1 MSSVPVIE
9 EVLSI
14 ELNETA
20 LRDARYNTALLD
32 SGCSWTVCGKRWLE
46 VYKQTLGK
54 KQLENVTALQ
64 KSERLFKFGDG
75 NMIKSSGSISVPV
88 YFGKWLNLH
97 MDVVE
102 IDLPLLL
109 SRRFMEESNTKIGFQ
124 NSDVSIFGIKQKI
137 IKSSNGH
144 LCIPLVKSMI
154 LDDEGNTIYP
164 VFFSETLKNR
174 SDQEL
179 KKIAK
184 KLHQQF
190 GHCNSKRLIKLLQKS
205 DFHEK
210 KFFEII
216 EKCEETCEICQMSR
230 RAPTRPVVALG
241 RASHFNDSVAIDLK
255 FFDKKIVLHMIDEFT
270 RYSRCIVI
278 RNKEAET
285 VVGGIIQGWIS
296 IFGTCKQF
304 LHDNGLEFNNELL
317 RNVGDKFSINIKS
330 TAGYSPFSNGVNEKH
345 NDLIGLMIEKLMSD
359 GYSLENAT
367 CWAVSAKNALANVN
381 GYSPNQLVFGKNP
394 NYPSVLTSDLP
405 GLEEWNN
412 SDILR
417 ENLNLM
423 HESRREFIKLESDE
437 RLKRAFKRQTRNI
450 VPARSYVLGDKVYFH
465 KNNAWCGPGVVYGI
479 DNNELLVKQG
489 SHKYRIHPCKVKRV
503 VEDVEEIETSDANN
517 TVESTNRGDDF
528 VVRPEFNSDEI
539 QEEELR
545 ALPVTQNSNKVSEDV
560 TELVEPVSEDVT
572 VRTEEE
578 NVDEE
583 APNGV
588 EELYPF
594 DSCKYPT
601 KNDYVECVFG
611 DTVRRYRVISKGK
624 SGSARERWV
633 NVSEDGE
640 DCAPKGI
647 DWLDVEKWKRI
658 PEEALITFDPR
669 DPEMMAAQLTE
680 LEHWKKHDV
689 YEEIEKT
696 NEDCITTQWVY
707 SQKYVDGKRIV
718 KARLVARGFQ
728 EKDESIRSDSP
739 CTTKESVRL
748 LLIVASHKR
757 WKTST
762 IDIKSAFLQGEKI
775 DRRVIL
781 KPPKCVKTNKT
792 WLLKKCVYGLRDA
805 SRKWYLK
812 LDEALTQLGLGKM
825 SLDEGVYVW
834 RKNGE
839 FKGMVCLHVDDL
851 MYTGDLEFRSQVIA
865 ALKKT
870 FLISTEGEEKFKYL
884 GLQIKQKP
892 DGSIMVDQTH
902 YIKSLEEPNIDMNM
916 RRRKDDPLSDDE
928 KKELKRFAGQLAWA
942 GNICHPEVCFDA
954 RMASQNIE
962 KATVSDVMQAT
973 KVLRRM
979 KNEPVTIKF
988 IPLRD
993 IKKCKLVVYCDASN
1007 PKKGEVTSQEGHVI
1021 FLVDELG
1028 TANVIRWCSKK
1039 ISRVVPST
1047 LAAESLAMMTAV
1059 ETAYY
1064 YKEIIERIFG
1074 LKDALKIV
1082 CFSDSRSLVDHL
1094 GSTKKALDHRL
1105 RIDIARIKEMLADR
1119 ELDSVTWV
1127 RTEDQL
1133 ADCFTKTGAS
1143 CKNLLRVIAQN
1154 SLKYY

>member
-1 MSSVPVIE
+1 
-9 EVLSI
+9 
-14 ELNETA
+14 
-20 LRDARYNTALLD
+20 
-32 SGCSWTVCGKRWLE
+32 
-46 VYKQTLGK
+46 
-54 KQLENVTALQ
+54 
-64 KSERLFKFGDG
+64 
-75 NMIKSSGSISVPV
+75 
-88 YFGKWLNLH
+88 
-97 MDVVE
+97 
-102 IDLPLLL
+102 
-109 SRRFMEESNTKIGFQ
+109 
-124 NSDVSIFGIKQKI
+124 
-137 IKSSNGH
+137 
-144 LCIPLVKSMI
+144 
-154 LDDEGNTIYP
+154 
-164 VFFSETLKNR
+164 
-174 SDQEL
+174 
-179 KKIAK
+179 
-184 KLHQQF
+184 
-190 GHCNSKRLIKLLQKS
+190 
-205 DFHEK
+205 
-210 KFFEII
+210 
-216 EKCEETCEICQMSR
+216 MSR
-230 RAPTRPVVALG
+230 RTPTRPIVALG

-255 FFDKKIVLHMIDEFT
+255 FFGKKIVLHMIDEFT

-296 IFGTCKQF
+296 IFGTSKQF
-304 LHDNGLEFNNELL
+304 LADNGLEFDNELL
-317 RNVGDKFSINIKS
+317 RNVGDKFSINIKA
-330 TAGYSPFSNGVNEKH
+330 TAAHAPYSNGVNEKH

-359 GYSLENAT
+359 GYTLVNAT

-450 VPARSYVLGDKVYFH
+450 IPARSYVLGEKVYFH
-465 KNNAWCGPGVVYGI
+465 KDKAWCGPGVVYGI
-479 DNNELLVKQG
+479 DDNELLVKQG
-489 SHKYRIHPCKVKRV
+489 SHKYRTHPSKVKRV
-503 VEDVEEIETSDANN
+503 IEDIEERETGDSHNTNN
-517 TVESTNRGDDF
+517 TVESVSSHRRDGV
-528 VVRPEFNSDEI
+528 VVRPEHNSEEI
-539 QEEELR
+539 QEEEFR
-545 ALPVTQNSNKVSEDV
+545 ALPVTQDSNEMVSEDV
-560 TELVEPVSEDVT
+560 N
-572 VRTEEE
+572 VREEE
-578 NVDEE
+578 AVEVEE
-583 APNGV
+583 PPHGV

-594 DSCKYPT
+594 DSGKYPT
-601 KNDYVECVFG
+601 KNDYVECVFD

-624 SGSARERWV
+624 RGSARERWV

-640 DCAPKGI
+640 DTVPKGI
-647 DWLDVEKWKRI
+647 DWLDVDKWRRI
-658 PEEALITFDPR
+658 TEEALITFDPR
-669 DPEMMAAQLTE
+669 DPEMMEAQLIE

-689 YEEIEKT
+689 YEEIERT
-696 NEDCITTQWVY
+696 HEDCITTQWVY

-728 EKDESIRSDSP
+728 EKESGIRSDSP
-739 CTTKESVRL
+739 CTAKESVRL

-757 WKTST
+757 WKIST

-781 KPPKCVKTNKT
+781 KPPNCVKTNKS

-812 LDEALTQLGLGKM
+812 LDKALTQLGLEKL
-825 SLDEGVYVW
+825 SLDEGVYTW
-834 RKNGE
+834 KKNGE

-851 MYTGDLEFRSQVIA
+851 MYTCDLEFRSQVITT
-865 ALKKT
+865 LKKT

-892 DGSIMVDQTH
+892 NGSIMVDQTH
-902 YIKSLEEPNIDMNM
+902 YVKSLEEPNIDMNM
-916 RRRKDDPLSDDE
+916 RRRKDDPLSDEE

-962 KATVSDVMQAT
+962 EATVSDVMQAT
-973 KVLRRM
+973 KVLRRL
-979 KNEPVTIKF
+979 KNEPVTINF
-988 IPLRD
+988 IPLRN

-1047 LAAESLAMMTAV
+1047 FAAESLAMMTAV

-1064 YKEIIERIFG
+1064 YKEIIEKIFG
-1074 LKDALKIV
+1074 LKDAIKIV

-1094 GSTKKALDHRL
+1094 DSTKKALDHRL

-1127 RTEDQL
+1127 RSEDQL
-1133 ADCFTKTGAS
+1133 ADCLTKTGAS